1 MSMEKFANHIIAVAN
16 EKQLPITN
24 LQLQKIMYFVL
35 RNAKKYVEFDL
46 IKKVYS
52 EPFLVWRYGPVVESQ
67 YNRFYSYGSSPIIE
81 EYSKEL
87 EYEGFNSLIEYYLQV
102 NVFKMVNA
110 SHTHSFWKKHE
121 SDIIFG
127 RSDVPYPLEEV
138 VRD

>member
-1 MSMEKFANHIIAVAN
+1 
-16 EKQLPITN
+16 
-24 LQLQKIMYFVL
+24 
-35 RNAKKYVEFDL
+35 
-46 IKKVYS
+46 

-67 YNRFYSYGSSPIIE
+67 YSRFYSYGSSPIIE
-81 EYSKEL
+81 EYSKES

-110 SHTHSFWKKHE
+110 SHTHNFWKKHE
-121 SDIIFG
+121 SDITFG